1 MRRDEARF
9 VQMSK
14 AGDSPAGETDT
25 NMHRLFRHIAERT
38 ALLVGT
44 PWAFMIALLVIT
56 AWAASGPVF
65 GYSNTWQLVVNTG
78 TTIVTFL
85 IVFLIQN
92 TQNRETR
99 IVRLKL
105 DELLRGVQGARTGF
119 VSLDHMTD
127 KELDEIESEFERL
140 SGRYAPLIE
149 DDLVAIRAERAMRQ
163 SRRRQDQH

>member
-1 MRRDEARF
+1 M
-9 VQMSK
+9 
-14 AGDSPAGETDT
+14 
-25 NMHRLFRHIAERT
+25 NRLFQYIAEKT

-44 PWAFMIALLVIT
+44 PWAFIAAVIVIIG
-56 AWAASGPVF
+56 WAASGPLF
-65 GYSNTWQLVVNTG
+65 GYSDTWQLVVNTG
-78 TTIVTFL
+78 TTIITFL

-105 DELLRGVQGARTGF
+105 DELLRGVKGARTGF

-140 SGRYAPLIE
+140 TVRYAPLLE
-149 DDLVAIRAERAMRQ
+149 DDLATIRAERQ
-163 SRRRQDQH
+163 SRRRQGHE

>member
-1 MRRDEARF
+1 M
-9 VQMSK
+9 Q
-14 AGDSPAGETDT
+14 
-25 NMHRLFRHIAERT
+25 RLFRHVAERT

-44 PWAFMIALLVIT
+44 PWAFMIALLVII
-56 AWAASGPVF
+56 AWAASGPLF

-140 SGRYAPLIE
+140 SVRSAPLIE
-149 DDLVAIRAERAMRQ
+149 DDLAAIRAERAMRQ
-163 SRRRQDQH
+163 SRRRQDQGPHPEC

>member
-1 MRRDEARF
+1 M
-9 VQMSK
+9 
-14 AGDSPAGETDT
+14 
-25 NMHRLFRHIAERT
+25 NRLFRYIAERT

-44 PWAFMIALLVIT
+44 PWAFIT
-56 AWAASGPVF
+56 AVIAIVAWGASGPLF
-65 GYSNTWQLVVNTG
+65 GYSDTWQLVVNTG

-127 KELDEIESEFERL
+127 EELGEIESEFERL
-140 SGRYAPLIE
+140 TERYALLIE
-149 DDLVAIRAERAMRQ
+149 DDLAAIRAERATRLSRARQ
-163 SRRRQDQH
+163 GRQ

>member
-1 MRRDEARF
+1 MN
-9 VQMSK
+9 Q
-14 AGDSPAGETDT
+14 
-25 NMHRLFRHIAERT
+25 LFHHIAERT

-44 PWAFMIALLVIT
+44 PWAFIT
-56 AWAASGPVF
+56 AVIVIVVWGASGPLF
-65 GYSNTWQLVVNTG
+65 GYSDTWQLVVNTG

-127 KELDEIESEFERL
+127 EELDEIESEFGRL
-140 SGRYAPLIE
+140 TEKYALLIE
-149 DDLVAIRAERAMRQ
+149 DDLAAIRAERATRHSRKRQ
-163 SRRRQDQH
+163 SHG

>member
-1 MRRDEARF
+1 M
-9 VQMSK
+9 
-14 AGDSPAGETDT
+14 
-25 NMHRLFRHIAERT
+25 NRLFRYIAERT

-44 PWAFMIALLVIT
+44 PWAFIT
-56 AWAASGPVF
+56 AVIVIVAWGASGPLF
-65 GYSNTWQLVVNTG
+65 GYSDTWQLVVNTG

-127 KELDEIESEFERL
+127 EELGEIESEFERL
-140 SGRYAPLIE
+140 TERYALLIE
-149 DDLVAIRAERAMRQ
+149 DDLAAIRAERATRLSRARQ
-163 SRRRQDQH
+163 GRQ